1 MINRPVLRRT
11 GLLTPA
17 LAVIAALIGVPLG
30 LMFWISLLQKGDSSG
45 VNWSSLPSVG
55 NYIRLVWEE
64 DFDGSMIINTSYLV
78 ILLRSIL
85 QAAVTT
91 GLSLLFG
98 VPVALWMAGLSRGQ
112 RDLMLLLITI
122 PFWTN
127 LLVRNYAWLIILR
140 DDGWLSQIV
149 NVISPIGP
157 IQLLY
162 NDLAVAIG
170 LTYSFLPFMI
180 LPLYTVF
187 EKFDWRLL
195 EAAHDLGATRSRALR
210 RVLIP
215 IAMPGIAAGSLL
227 VFIPCLGAFVT
238 PALLGGGK
246 TLMLGNVI
254 QMQFGASRNWP
265 FGAALSVVLLTL
277 MLVVMLVMAIWR
289 NRRVA

>member
-1 MINRPVLRRT
+1 MTDGSTLRRFW
-11 GLLTPA
+11 LLTPA
-17 LAVIAALIGVPLG
+17 LATIAALIGVPLV
-30 LMFWISLLQKGDSSG
+30 LMVWISLLQKGINSG
-45 VNWSSLPSVG
+45 VEWSSLPSAS
-55 NYIRLVWEE
+55 NYVRLVWEQ
-64 DFDGSMIINTSYLV
+64 DFDGTMIVNTSYLV
-78 ILLRSIL
+78 ILLRSVL

-98 VPVALWMAGLSRGQ
+98 LPVALWMAGLTRGQ

-140 DDGWLSQIV
+140 DDGWLSQGV
-149 NVISPIGP
+149 NAISPVGP

-195 EAAHDLGATRSRALR
+195 EAAHDLGASKSRAMR

-246 TLMLGNVI
+246 TLMLGNII

-265 FGAALSVVLLTL
+265 FGAALAVVLLAL
-277 MLVVMLVMAIWR
+277 MLIVMVAMAIWR
-289 NRRVA
+289 NRRVK